1 MPWKTFLAAHWGAI
15 AATDFFTVE
24 VMTLFGLVR
33 YYVLFVIDLKTRRV
47 EIAGI
52 VQQPYGDWMKQIAKN
67 LTDPFDGFLLDT
79 KYLIHD
85 RDPLF
90 TKDFKEILKTSNV
103 KTLKLPENSPD
114 LNSYAERSVL
124 SIRTECLNRIVP
136 LGENHLR
143 QVVREYVVHY
153 HQERNHQGL
162 ENQLIEPNKPI
173 VDPNSEVK
181 RKQRLGGILNY
192 YYREAA

>member
-1 MPWKTFLAAHWGAI
+1 MDALQFLILEPAPERSTRMPWKTFLAAHWGAI

-114 LNSYAERSVL
+114 LNSYAERFVL

-153 HQERNHQGL
+153 HQERTIKAL
-162 ENQLIEPNKPI
+162 KM
-173 VDPNSEVK
+173 S
-181 RKQRLGGILNY
+181 
-192 YYREAA
+192 